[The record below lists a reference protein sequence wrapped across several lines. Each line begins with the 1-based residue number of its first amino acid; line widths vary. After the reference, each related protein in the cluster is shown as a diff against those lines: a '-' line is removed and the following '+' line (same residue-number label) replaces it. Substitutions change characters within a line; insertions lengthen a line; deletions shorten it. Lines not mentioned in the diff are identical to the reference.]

1 MLHFKYY
8 SVTAQGQ
15 KKHGIIMASSLKEVR
30 HRLAERGEYLLR
42 YREQFHYWRFFHSR
56 NEGHLEE
63 ICIHFKEMSQ
73 AGIPL
78 LDILDSI
85 KKSSPSLHLKDVF
98 ENIYYLVEN
107 GASLSEAMSYFPEV
121 FNHVFVG
128 VIRASEISGELVE
141 AFDQLAIF
149 LEEQQKF
156 KVKIIQSLRYPLL
169 LLGMILL
176 LVNILSIFVV
186 PEIQT
191 LIGSFGHELPLSTRV
206 LVFVSDKFLLILGSV
221 CLLLGGCIGIL
232 FCLSRL
238 SQKIRIESHQVI
250 LRMPFIGRL
259 FKDMQ
264 VFLFFQIFAI
274 LHRNKINLFEC
285 FAKAQLFL
293 TNLFI
298 KQKLSEV
305 SEKIKRG
312 HNLPDAFKGDNFFDR
327 YLSRVLKI
335 GVQTGELDPC
345 LHCITQHYRR
355 TIDQKIGKFL
365 AYLEPVGLLM
375 IGGIMFWIVCAVFI
389 PLYEQLIGLDL

>member
-1 MLHFKYY
+1 
-8 SVTAQGQ
+8 
-15 KKHGIIMASSLKEVR
+15 MASSLEEVR

-42 YREQFHYWRFFHSR
+42 YREQSHYRRFFYSR
-56 NEGHLEE
+56 NESHLEE

-85 KKSSPSLHLKDVF
+85 KQSSPSIHLKDVF

-107 GASLSEAMSYFPEV
+107 GASLSEAMSYFPQV

-128 VIRASEISGELVE
+128 IIRAAEISGELVE

-149 LEEQQKF
+149 LKEQQKF

-176 LVNILSIFVV
+176 LISILSVFVV

-191 LIGSFGHELPLSTRV
+191 LISSFGHELPLSTRI
-206 LVFVSDKFLLILGSV
+206 LVFVSDKFFLIISSL
-221 CLLLGGCIGIL
+221 CLLLGGGIGVL
-232 FCLSRL
+232 FCLSHL
-238 SQKIRIESHQVI
+238 SQKIRIECHQVI

-259 FKDMQ
+259 FKEMQ
-264 VFLFFQIFAI
+264 VLLFFQIFAI
-274 LHRNKINLFEC
+274 LHQNKINLFEC
-285 FAKAQLFL
+285 FANARLSL

-312 HNLPDAFKGDNFFDR
+312 HNLPDAFKGDDFFDL
-327 YLSRVLKI
+327 YLSRMLKI
-335 GVQTGELDPC
+335 GIQTGKLDPC
-345 LHCITQHYRR
+345 LHCITQHYRH
-355 TIDQKIGKFL
+355 TIDQKIGKLL
-365 AYLEPVGLLM
+365 AYLEPIGLLI
-375 IGGIMFWIVCAVFI
+375 IGGIMFWIVSAVFI